1 MKIRGPRIILVK
13 SFETMPGAT
22 PEPMVAS
29 GVSVKYSIA
38 ANQHLSVLE
47 ISENPVT
54 RGHTKI
60 KVLIVCICHSIVS
73 APSAR

>member
-13 SFETMPGAT
+13 SFETVPGAT

-60 KVLIVCICHSIVS
+60 KV
-73 APSAR
+73 P